1 MRDKRGCFSSKSDS
15 KECHNNFERTTYPDF
30 DQESTPLVSG
40 TTVDMRVRGGHEE
53 KIMDFVDRVDN
64 FFRSKRFEST
74 MMDCVSI
81 FLLS

>member
-1 MRDKRGCFSSKSDS
+1 VIQKNVTIISKDLP
-15 KECHNNFERTTYPDF
+15 TPTLI
-30 DQESTPLVSG
+30 ESTPLVSG